1 MNPFKTS
8 KLLVCVAAPL
18 ALAGCGG
25 GSGGPGGPGG
35 PGGALGFTK
44 FPIQAGKTTTIKG
57 NGREAAYT
65 VDQQGFA
72 LAPFGASSAVQADVE
87 TDADGD
93 IASVSLK
100 TGTTSKT
107 WNGSNADLAYA
118 GNGKLVIG
126 EAKDGSAA
134 IGFADPD
141 ANGFSYQ
148 TYGAW
153 MTEGASG
160 GKVGAFSMGAETA
173 AADIPSSSTAK
184 FKGTAGGIYA
194 NAAGPDVMTADTA
207 LDVDF
212 GAKTAQF
219 STTNTTL
226 QNGGPDAN
234 LDMSGNLAIAAGG
247 LSGNVTTADNSM
259 TGTADGRFYGP
270 GAEEVGGT
278 FELRGANGAMAGAY
292 GAVK

>member
-8 KLLVCVAAPL
+8 KVLICVAAPL

-25 GSGGPGGPGG
+25 GSGGPGGPGS
-35 PGGALGFTK
+35 AVSFTK
-44 FPIQAGKTTTIKG
+44 FPMQAGKTTTIKG

-65 VDQQGFA
+65 VGQQGIA

-107 WNGSNADLAYA
+107 WNGSNAELAYA

-126 EAKDGSAA
+126 EAKDDSGS
-134 IGFADPD
+134 IGFADPE

-153 MTEGASG
+153 LTEGATG
-160 GKVGAFSMGAETA
+160 GSAGAFSMGSETA
-173 AADIPSSSTAK
+173 AANIPSSSTAK

-194 NAAGPDVMTADTA
+194 NAAGHDVMTADAA

-219 STTNTTL
+219 STSNTTL
-226 QNGGPDAN
+226 RTGGAAAN
-234 LDMSGNLAIAAGG
+234 LNMAGNLAIGAGG

-259 TGTADGRFYGP
+259 AGTADGRFYGP

>member
-1 MNPFKTS
+1 VNPFKAN
-8 KLLVCVAAPL
+8 KLLICIAAPL

-25 GSGGPGGPGG
+25 SSGGPAG
-35 PGGALGFTK
+35 PGGAVSFTK
-44 FPIQAGKTTTIKG
+44 FPMQAGKTTTIKG

-65 VDQQGFA
+65 VGQQGIA
-72 LAPFGASSAVQADVE
+72 LSQFGASSPVQADVE
-87 TDADGD
+87 MDADGD

-100 TGTTSKT
+100 TGSTSKT
-107 WNGSNADLAYA
+107 WNASNADLAYA
-118 GNGKLVIG
+118 ANGKLVVG
-126 EAKDGSAA
+126 EAKDGSGS
-134 IGFADPD
+134 IGFADPE

-153 MTEGASG
+153 LTEGATG
-160 GKVGAFSMGAETA
+160 GNVGAFSVGSETA
-173 AADIPSSSTAK
+173 AANIPSSSTAT

-194 NAAGPDVMTADTA
+194 DAAGNDLMMADTV

-219 STTNTTL
+219 STSNTAL
-226 QNGGPDAN
+226 QNGGAAPN
-234 LDMSGNLAIAAGG
+234 LNMSGNLSIGAGG

-259 TGTADGRFYGP
+259 AGTADGRFYGP